1 MSQHLETI
9 EVLTARISELQD
21 SCLAKTNRITTL
33 EEKNQT
39 LESDACEA
47 KLETSKAL
55 KEKESAARE
64 CRRLETSKKDLEGKV
79 ELLTSEMAKLEEES
93 RYGLSFI
100 LI

>member
-39 LESDACEA
+39 LESDAREA
-47 KLETSKAL
+47 KLEASKAVKD
-55 KEKESAARE
+55 KETQSRE
-64 CRRLETSKKDLEGKV
+64 ARRLETAKKDLEAKV
-79 ELLTSEMAKLEEES
+79 ELLTSEMAKLEEEN
-93 RYGLSFI
+93 R
-100 LI
+100 